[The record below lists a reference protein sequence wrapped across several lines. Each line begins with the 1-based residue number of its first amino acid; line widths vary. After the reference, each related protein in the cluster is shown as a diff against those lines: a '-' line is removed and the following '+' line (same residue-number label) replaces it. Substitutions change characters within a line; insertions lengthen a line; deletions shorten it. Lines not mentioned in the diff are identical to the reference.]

1 VRLGLGI
8 AEAAPVIHSSQRTMH
23 DCGDARYKPT
33 FHWRPDMRSLTL
45 AAAIAAAFFA
55 ISPAWAQT
63 DAPPPADNLTAARD
77 LVQVLKPTDQFKA
90 MLPVL
95 FQNFKAAV
103 VQGRP
108 EVEKQYDA
116 MIPMFNQSAERHL
129 SELTD
134 TFAAIYARNF
144 TVDELHQMA
153 AFYQSP
159 AGQKLL
165 QKQPDIARESL
176 AAGQHLA
183 QEVMADVQRQ
193 MQDAH

>member
-1 VRLGLGI
+1 
-8 AEAAPVIHSSQRTMH
+8 
-23 DCGDARYKPT
+23 
-33 FHWRPDMRSLTL
+33 MRSLAL
-45 AAAIAAAFFA
+45 AATIAAAFFA
-55 ISPAWAQT
+55 IGPARAQT
-63 DAPPPADNLTAARD
+63 DAPPPADNLAAARD

-90 MLPVL
+90 VLPVL

-116 MIPMFNQSAERHL
+116 MIPMFYQSAEQHL

-134 TFAAIYARNF
+134 TITAIYARNF
-144 TVDELHQMA
+144 TADELHQLA
-153 AFYQSP
+153 TFYRSP

-176 AAGQHLA
+176 AAGQQLGQA
-183 QEVMADVQRQ
+183 VIADVQRQ
-193 MQDAH
+193 MQNAR